1 LIILRFSTSVT
12 VRRRGHA
19 SCAMRPAKPAP
30 VEVAVKPAAGPQDG
44 EAQADQPVDRVDVDT
59 LPPR

>member
-1 LIILRFSTSVT
+1 LKDRKT
-12 VRRRGHA
+12 
-19 SCAMRPAKPAP
+19 MRPAKPAP